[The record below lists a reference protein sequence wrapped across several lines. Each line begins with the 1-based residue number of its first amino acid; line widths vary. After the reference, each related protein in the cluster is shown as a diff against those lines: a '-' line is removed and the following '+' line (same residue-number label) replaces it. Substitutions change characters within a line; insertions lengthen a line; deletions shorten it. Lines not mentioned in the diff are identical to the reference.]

1 MLDSWRSYLLIQ
13 TQKRP
18 RILHGIQN
26 ANRAILQSI
35 SKSKSEIDI
44 CGNYI
49 MQLIESELFKKALS
63 DARARGVRVRC
74 TIEITKENIDCCK
87 KLMKLVKIRHLDG
100 LKAKFILT
108 NTKCLSI
115 TATTGTTN
123 ALQERKTVPQIMYI
137 DTMQIVEQYR
147 QIFDTLWNN
156 VTTISAEERIKQIEE
171 GVKPFTLDIIQD
183 RIRAESLFLAQIQQ
197 AKSEVLIAVNS
208 IVDLEHLATSG
219 LVDSIKQAK
228 RRDVSIMVLHSE
240 EEGKGGEKG
249 RNLTATLPQLISDI
263 KRCAQIKRISGIQG
277 IILLIDNAKLITIS
291 YGDEDK
297 DDGLTFIAIYSDN
310 KSLAKNFGSLLDSLL
325 NETEMLES
333 MIAAKDHLVDL
344 NKQLAEANEQLM
356 QHDRMQREFINV
368 AAHELRTPIQSILGH
383 AELLEVEQEDEILTR
398 EEGRGGGG
406 GGEIKSTFDNN
417 KRNSLM
423 ALVRNANRLEQLS
436 QLILDV
442 TRIENK
448 SLNLNKERLNL
459 KDVILTAIDDL
470 VIYGVKDPN
479 KKDNNNSKLRYE
491 PIENDVF
498 IDADKSRL
506 TQVISN
512 LLRNAIKFT
521 KEGYITIKAE
531 KKEDHVLVKIKDTG
545 SGIDPEISPR
555 LFTKF
560 ATKSDEGIGLG
571 LFISKAIVEA
581 HGGRIW
587 AENNKEGEKRGGAT
601 FTFNLPLS
609 KK

>member
-13 TQKRP
+13 TQKGP
-18 RILHGIQN
+18 RILHGVQN
-26 ANRAILQSI
+26 ADRAILQSI

-49 MQLIESELFKKALS
+49 IQLIERELFKRALS
-63 DARARGVRVRC
+63 DARARGVKVRC
-74 TIEITKENIDCCK
+74 IIEITKENIECYK
-87 KLMKLVKIRHLDG
+87 KLMKLVEIRHLDD

-137 DTMQIVEQYR
+137 DTMHIVEQYH

-156 VTTISAEERIKQIEE
+156 AITISAQERIKQIEE

-197 AKSEVLIAVNS
+197 ARSEVLIAVNS

-228 RRDVSIMVLHSE
+228 RRGVSIMVLHSE
-240 EEGKGGEKG
+240 EEGKGGGEKS
-249 RNLTATLPQLISDI
+249 RNVAATLPQLISDI

-277 IILLIDNAKLITIS
+277 IILLIDNAKLLTIS
-291 YGDEDK
+291 YGDEGE
-297 DDGLTFIAIYSDN
+297 DDGLAFIAIYSDN

-333 MIAAKDHLVDL
+333 MIAAKDDLVDL
-344 NKQLAEANEQLM
+344 NKQLAEANEQLTL
-356 QHDRMQREFINV
+356 QDRMQREFINV

-383 AELLEVEQEDEILTR
+383 AELLELEQEDEILTR
-398 EEGRGGGG
+398 EEGRGG
-406 GGEIKSTFDNN
+406 EIENSIDNN

-459 KDVILTAIDDL
+459 KDVILYAIDDL
-470 VIYGVKDPN
+470 VIYRIKDQN
-479 KKDNNNSKLRYE
+479 KIDSNDLKLRYE
-491 PIENDVF
+491 PIENDIF

-512 LLRNAIKFT
+512 LLRNAVKFT
-521 KEGYITIKAE
+521 EEGYITIKAE
-531 KKEDHVLVKIKDTG
+531 KEEDHVLVKIKDTG
-545 SGIDPEISPR
+545 LGIHPEISPR

-587 AENNKEGEKRGGAT
+587 AENNKEGEKRGGGAT